1 MTATELPSIR
11 TGPEFTALA
20 DQEELRFRDEIE
32 PELRDDDVDAWMD
45 RKELVP
51 RVEWVLARA
60 GLDPCGAV
68 VELGAGSCW
77 LGAHLAKKSAVDR
90 VVCVEFSRRRLAEL
104 APRAIAALGAPPQK
118 VERVLADFYNPG
130 LPAGCA
136 DLVVTDAA
144 FHHAAD
150 PVGLARVAYMLLRPG
165 GTFLLHREPT
175 LALLKRTRDHGLE
188 DEHGNFEREYTS
200 RKYLALL
207 RAAGFAD
214 PQKVV
219 AAASFRGASRA
230 LVRPPLAWL
239 NGIMFAEYAYV
250 AKRA

>member
-1 MTATELPSIR
+1 MTSTELPPIR
-11 TGPEFTALA
+11 CGPEFTPLA
-20 DQEELRFRDEIE
+20 DQAELRFRDEIE
-32 PELRDDDVDAWMD
+32 LELRDENIDAWME

-51 RVEWVLARA
+51 RIEWVLARA
-60 GLDPCGAV
+60 GLEPCGTA

-77 LGAHLAKKSAVDR
+77 LGAYLAKKPAVDR
-90 VVCVEFSRRRLAEL
+90 VICVEFSRRRLAEL
-104 APRAIAALGAPPQK
+104 GPHAVAALGAPPRK

-130 LPAGCA
+130 LPPGCA

-150 PVGLARVAYMLLRPG
+150 PLALARVAHTLLRPRG
-165 GTFLLHREPT
+165 MFLLHREPT

-214 PQKVV
+214 SRKVV
-219 AAASFRGASRA
+219 AAASFRGPSRA
-230 LVRPPLAWL
+230 LLQPPLAWL
-239 NGIMFAEYAYV
+239 NGILFAEYAYV
-250 AKRA
+250 ARRM